1 MGETSY
7 RYRRG
12 VSREADFRFVA
23 GNSWDGD
30 HQSAREREREREL
43 KTQNLLSLRTAWA
56 LVSCSSSWQFSPCS
70 HVLHVLGVGEYN
82 ENGQ

>member
-23 GNSWDGD
+23 GNGSDGD
-30 HQSAREREREREL
+30 HESEREGERERIKDTEPPEPAYGMGPRQL
-43 KTQNLLSLRTAWA
+43 WLFMAIQSVFACTARIKHGRM
-56 LVSCSSSWQFSPCS
+56 Q
-70 HVLHVLGVGEYN
+70 
-82 ENGQ
+82 

>member
-1 MGETSY
+1 MVGETSY

-30 HQSAREREREREL
+30 HQSARERERERIKDTE
-43 KTQNLLSLRTAWA
+43 
-56 LVSCSSSWQFSPCS
+56 SPEPAYGMGPRQ
-70 HVLHVLGVGEYN
+70 L
-82 ENGQ
+82 

>member
-23 GNSWDGD
+23 GNSSDGD
-30 HQSAREREREREL
+30 HESERETEL
-43 KTQNLLSLRTAWA
+43 KTQSLLSLRTAWV
-56 LVSCSSSWQFSPCS
+56 LVSCGSS
-70 HVLHVLGVGEYN
+70 
-82 ENGQ
+82 